1 MKQTCPTAK
10 KASRTRHVKTTTNLC
25 IKVVFLLFA
34 MMMQVSAALGA
45 SPKEGISERGFEEE
59 AVGGTAAAAQ
69 PLVSDDE
76 RLVLNL
82 TPTPR
87 PAQPAPCASAV
98 PFRPPATRSV
108 PASVTNPTAYPF
120 TYTVNNLAEHLHFS
134 LSKFVPSVSKQV
146 NCFSNIKNEASNK
159 KLPPEQLFKG
169 P

>member
-1 MKQTCPTAK
+1 MTKNKTQ
-10 KASRTRHVKTTTNLC
+10 RTKLGENRC

-45 SPKEGISERGFEEE
+45 NPKEGTSERGIEEE

-98 PFRPPATRSV
+98 PSRPSAARSV
-108 PASVTNPTAYPF
+108 PVSVTSPTAYPIA
-120 TYTVNNLAEHLHFS
+120 YPVNNL
-134 LSKFVPSVSKQV
+134 VSIY
-146 NCFSNIKNEASNK
+146 SYLRLPNK
-159 KLPPEQLFKG
+159 
-169 P
+169 